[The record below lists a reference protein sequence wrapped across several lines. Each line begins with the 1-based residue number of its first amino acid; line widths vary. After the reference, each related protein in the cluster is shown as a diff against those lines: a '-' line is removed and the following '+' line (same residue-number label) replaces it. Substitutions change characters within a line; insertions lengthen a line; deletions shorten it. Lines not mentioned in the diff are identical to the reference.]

1 MDREQNARRIRAT
14 APPSLPPSLSPERR
28 LASVDGGKE
37 QEDVGREKRGEQRND
52 RPTKPALT
60 FSRTCTYRS
69 VSQKL
74 GSGWIDSHAT
84 ADKGSSFEGE
94 GRLNK
99 PNKGPIRLQG
109 GLIDISCSAMT
120 IHDAALSIDVMKSR
134 GLRSGVE
141 ID

>member
-1 MDREQNARRIRAT
+1 MRADH
-14 APPSLPPSLSPERR
+14 L
-28 LASVDGGKE
+28 
-37 QEDVGREKRGEQRND
+37 
-52 RPTKPALT
+52 
-60 FSRTCTYRS
+60 
-69 VSQKL
+69 
-74 GSGWIDSHAT
+74 W
-84 ADKGSSFEGE
+84 

-141 ID
+141 IETALPLAHADETEETASSGCPVEYKLQRCPFGRSKSNRPYKQVDLISWFKSNKRTNQNWTLNADDIITLDPISGRQCSWE